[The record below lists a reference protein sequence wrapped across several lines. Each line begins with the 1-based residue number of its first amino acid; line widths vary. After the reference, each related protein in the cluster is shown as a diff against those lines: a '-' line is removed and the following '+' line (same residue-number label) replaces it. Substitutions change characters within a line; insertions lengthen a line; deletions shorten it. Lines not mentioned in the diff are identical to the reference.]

1 MVQVTVY
8 ARNII
13 SLFYKQRTFLA
24 KNSIL
29 AYISLK
35 IAKLGKIGNDD
46 VIVTSYTG
54 YLYFFGMYG
63 KRSQI
68 SIPSSGVYFSSS

>member
-1 MVQVTVY
+1 MLQMSFPSF
-8 ARNII
+8 I
-13 SLFYKQRTFLA
+13 SKITGEILISITCLA

-35 IAKLGKIGNDD
+35 IAKFGKIGNYD

-54 YLYFFGMYG
+54 YLYFLVCVERGD
-63 KRSQI
+63 
-68 SIPSSGVYFSSS
+68 P